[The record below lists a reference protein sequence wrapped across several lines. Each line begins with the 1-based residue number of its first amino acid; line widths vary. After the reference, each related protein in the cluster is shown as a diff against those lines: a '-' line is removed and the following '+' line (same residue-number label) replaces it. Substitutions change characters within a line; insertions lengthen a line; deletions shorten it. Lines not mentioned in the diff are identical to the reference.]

1 MESLILF
8 RFLSAG
14 LSAVYRDCFVMPDSM
29 RQWMI
34 LEVAGIFGYT
44 GACYLLTAGICILG
58 STRASVLNTLEPTYK
73 DRKSDR

>member
-8 RFLSAG
+8 PFPVSRSLRGLQGLLCDAG
-14 LSAVYRDCFVMPDSM
+14 QHEAVDD
-29 RQWMI
+29 
-34 LEVAGIFGYT
+34 T
-44 GACYLLTAGICILG
+44 GYLLTAGICILG

>member
-1 MESLILF
+1 
-8 RFLSAG
+8 
-14 LSAVYRDCFVMPDSM
+14 MPDSM